1 MLEEI
6 HDTPEDQRKT
16 RTFVALGLVSF
27 AVYALADAALTQW
40 SPVTTLGLG
49 LGTTGAAMLAWLRAH
64 APHRPAGA

>member
-6 HDTPEDQRKT
+6 HSAPEDQRKT
-16 RTFVALGLVSF
+16 HAFVALALVSF

-40 SPVTTLGLG
+40 SGFTTFGLA
-49 LGTTGAAMLAWLRAH
+49 TGATGASMLAWLRAH

>member
-6 HDTPEDQRKT
+6 HATPEDQRKT

-40 SPVTTLGLG
+40 SGFTTLGLAT
-49 LGTTGAAMLAWLRAH
+49 GTAGAAMLSWLRAH
-64 APHRPAGA
+64 APQRPAGA